1 MKSLVTTL
9 VTRLRSL
16 KKHKDAA
23 HLAEYNLKDYQLT
36 GQCLIDGL
44 FFSEAW
50 ALAYRHSMDDW
61 AGMTAS
67 PFFNIDSFFFQL
79 SICWLYRD
87 NAKN

>member
-16 KKHKDAA
+16 KQYKDAA
-23 HLAEYNLKDYQLT
+23 HLAENNLKDYQLA

-50 ALAYRHSMDDW
+50 ALAYRNNMNNW
-61 AGMTAS
+61 TGTV
-67 PFFNIDSFFFQL
+67 SFTKTRKRF
-79 SICWLYRD
+79 SYR
-87 NAKN
+87 